1 MAMEKLVT
9 KNSKLSSKSSHNE
22 QVRKKE
28 FQQHLLI
35 ERTLSNPEALAVVG
49 TEQER
54 F

>member
-35 ERTLSNPEALAVVG
+35 ERTLSNPDAILWRIAKVCVS
-49 TEQER
+49 
-54 F
+54 